1 MVTEISA
8 LRSAT
13 TAHGVT
19 QVVGTSSPET
29 IAAAPD
35 GVDAILI
42 VSVVPRATEAQP
54 PRKAHAAKQAKIRIN
69 SKPL

>member
-29 IAAAPD
+29 IGSAPD
-35 GVDAILI
+35 GVE
-42 VSVVPRATEAQP
+42 RY
-54 PRKAHAAKQAKIRIN
+54 
-69 SKPL
+69 